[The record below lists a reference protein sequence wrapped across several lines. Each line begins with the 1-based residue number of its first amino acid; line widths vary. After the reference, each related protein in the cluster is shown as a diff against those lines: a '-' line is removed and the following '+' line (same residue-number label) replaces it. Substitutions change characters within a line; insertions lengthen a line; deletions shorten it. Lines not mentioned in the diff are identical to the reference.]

1 MAYLMLHE
9 ISEDLFSVD
18 YREFN
23 ERYNLRDAMARKNM
37 KDLVDSDANKVTK
50 VFSTLF
56 ER

>member
-1 MAYLMLHE
+1 MAYSKLHE

-18 YREFN
+18 YGEFN

>member
-1 MAYLMLHE
+1 MAYSKLLE
-9 ISEDLFSVD
+9 IGEDLVSVD
-18 YREFN
+18 YGGFN

>member
-1 MAYLMLHE
+1 MAYSKLLE
-9 ISEDLFSVD
+9 IGEDLVSVD
-18 YREFN
+18 YGEFN